1 MFYAHSIR
9 EFMEFSCFT
18 LPKYLK
24 TYIVCSKRSFPWSF
38 FCWFSPFFVFDV
50 VILGMCFWSK
60 WCRFCFQY
68 NAKKVLR
75 KRKHFRKWDC
85 RRKRLFCGFFF
96 LLHMS
101 VSVVVVVVVLYVIEN
116 LWCCLWTVMIT
127 YGIDLYAC
135 AHDESLFSNKNQVTR
150 KPYQNFV
157 CVKYCAC

>member
-1 MFYAHSIR
+1 MFYALSIR

-85 RRKRLFCGFFF
+85 RRKRLFCGVFFPSAYECF
-96 LLHMS
+96 GCR
-101 VSVVVVVVVLYVIEN
+101 
-116 LWCCLWTVMIT
+116 CC
-127 YGIDLYAC
+127 C
-135 AHDESLFSNKNQVTR
+135 C
-150 KPYQNFV
+150 FV
-157 CVKYCAC
+157 CHRKFMVLFVNSYDHVWYRSICMCTWWKFIFE